1 MKYFFFKNRKDAFFL
16 CQPNLEAICTKLK
29 LTFPLMPPKVLQKV
43 KKLSFPNLLRLES
56 LLLHEL
62 EKKMQIT
69 KCSFQLKLKIVKVG
83 FKYNSIN
90 VMIGNF

>member
-1 MKYFFFKNRKDAFFL
+1 MPPDEQLTDFDITNV
-16 CQPNLEAICTKLK
+16 LK
-29 LTFPLMPPKVLQKV
+29 PRLSFNAPKVLQKV